1 MNRHLDRA
9 TRRHWLSSLAVGGW
23 LAWSLVGSSLTAQA
37 ELTAPSQQD
46 KRITFM
52 VMGLIKDQ
60 HLSRHKLDN
69 EIAERTMT
77 LYFKTLDPLKLYF
90 NQSDRDAFETRRRE
104 LVAQIGAGDISM
116 GYDIF
121 NKFIERVDQRIAFAD
136 EFLNA
141 QHDFTLD
148 ESMVVD
154 PDKAKYAQNDAEARD
169 LWRRRIKFDL
179 LALKSNDNLTG
190 DEARNKL
197 RRRYHSFAK
206 RIRQTSSD
214 ELLENYLTSVTTAYD
229 PHSTYMAPSTLEN
242 FEIQMRLELDG
253 IGAQLQ
259 SEDGTTVIHKI
270 IPGGAADKDGRLK
283 AKDKIVA
290 VSNGEGQMV
299 ETEEMKLQDVV
310 QLIRGKAGTQVR
322 IVALPAGTTER
333 KEYVITRAKIELRD
347 SEARGEVVEQQ
358 RDGRVFRVGVIDLP
372 SFYMDMEGA
381 RQNKPDYKSTTRDVA
396 KLLEDFKAKRV
407 DAVVLDLRR
416 NGGGSL
422 TEAISL
428 TGLFITEGPIV
439 QVKDKDGRTQA
450 YNDMDRSMAWD
461 GPLVVLISKFS
472 ASASEIFAGAIQDYH
487 RGIIVGDKQTHG
499 KGTVQS
505 LLDLSRNLFPNLPN
519 VPSMGAL
526 KITMQQF
533 YRPNGDSTQ
542 NRGVQ
547 ADIRWPSLTNELD
560 VAESDL
566 EYALPFDKINEVP
579 FQRVNMVS
587 PQLIAKLTQLAAARE
602 KDSPDFKKVYKSI
615 ERYHE
620 QKKRE
625 AVNLNEQKFLA
636 ERAELNADKE
646 QEKKFEELN
655 NGIKKDFYFNEAV
668 AITLDYVLSLQPS
681 AQRATPQLGKTK

>member
-1 MNRHLDRA
+1 MNRHLDRS
-9 TRRHWLSSLAVGGW
+9 TRRHWLSSLAVA
-23 LAWSLVGSSLTAQA
+23 LCLVGSPLLAHA
-37 ELTAPSQQD
+37 ELKAPSQQD

-69 EIAERTMT
+69 EIAERTMS

-90 NQSDRDAFETRRRE
+90 NQSDRDTFEARRRE

-121 NKFIERVDQRIAFAD
+121 KKFIERVDQRVAFAD

-141 QHDFTLD
+141 QHDFTL
-148 ESMVVD
+148 EEAMVVD
-154 PDKAKYAQNDAEARD
+154 PDKAKYAQDDTEARD

-206 RIRQTSSD
+206 RIHQTSSD

-290 VSNGEGQMV
+290 VSNGEGQLV

-347 SEARGEVVEQQ
+347 SEARGEVVEQL
-358 RDGRVFRVGVIDLP
+358 RDGRTFRVGVIDLP

-396 KLLEDFKAKRV
+396 KLLEDFKTKRV

-450 YNDMDRSMAWD
+450 YNDMDRSMLWD

-547 ADIRWPSLTNELD
+547 ADVRWPSLTNELD

-566 EYALPFDKINEVP
+566 EYALPFDRINEVP

-587 PQLIAKLTQLAAARE
+587 PQLIAKLTELAAARE

-636 ERAELNADKE
+636 ERAELNSEKE